1 MRARSPQLDR
11 ENGPK
16 VLHTLRSRAGSRR
29 ATDTIVSLDVA
40 GAIASARLT
49 GLRGRRGAYSRPNSE
64 QKPVASGAKLG
75 LSLGLIA
82 ERTRS
87 RRPSKGKLTRK
98 FAGTLERLS
107 IEKWY

>member
-1 MRARSPQLDR
+1 MRERSPQLDH

-29 ATDTIVSLDVA
+29 ATDTTVSLNVA
-40 GAIASARLT
+40 GAIASERST
-49 GLRGRRGAYSRPNSE
+49 GLAGRRGAYSRSNSA
-64 QKPVASGAKLG
+64 QNPVASGAELG

-87 RRPSKGKLTRK
+87 RPTLKGKLTRK